1 MYLSGSQNIM
11 KSMNGLLK
19 IRASEIEAE
28 NAYITNINDV
38 QTINGKIGED
48 IVIDADTGKII
59 KFKDD
64 VIMDASLNVGGNLDV
79 SQNLIVGNSGGN
91 SYLDTTG
98 TIYIRYPSDPN
109 NIYMRINYEPS
120 LYGFCFTDESIGRIM
135 NFRVK
140 NANGIGYKLFY
151 FAASQ
156 LYSEMPVYMNDWCNI
171 ASNRTL
177 SFGDANPSL
186 FVGAGIKFVP
196 SAGSGIG
203 DGWKFYCK
211 GFNNNLGYQ
220 TLFTHNDLTNT
231 ERMTLQMN
239 WSDIRS
245 KVKHTFEQDASFN
258 MGVNLDGN
266 LIGNG
271 NIHCNTFDVSNNSIF
286 NGVSTYN
293 NNIFANNNLHCN
305 TLDVSGNSI
314 FKGTTTLEAITTKAI
329 SCTTLTGTGLIS
341 TSGNLLVSGTGSN
354 LIFGTTT
361 FNGNTTTGALTCS
374 SLTNNGVGTFAN
386 IINQTST
393 TASNN
398 KITQTRILDDISG
411 QPNMFKYSEFNY
423 KTTGGAGTPN
433 PCIVCREE
441 TSFNSMYFF
450 PKLNAGNYN
459 SMVQANDRGIFS
471 FYPNNDNAIT
481 ITCWGSIRAGLR
493 VSCSSAT
500 SGKVEIGAGNNTLY
514 LDNSLGVITHGGAFA
529 TATPNFKILN
539 GGQSRGLNFI
549 AFSDS
554 SGNTVNPLIS
564 SSDSVITTDTQNN
577 SVLTISPRSTV
588 ANGIRMSNTSATNA
602 NTDIRCGTSRILFSH
617 SSVVSTI
624 DISSNIVNIPATDAI
639 ALTSAENVFT
649 TSGTLNS
656 QKYRANSHLF
666 SMANGTQSGCS
677 VTIGGPITLNRSDTS
692 YNQISTVENLIVS
705 AGATNGGSNYFISG
719 NYTTSNQYYQA
730 DNHKFVDRTNNAGL
744 NCNVDV
750 RGNINLTGSSQL
762 KFSDNSIQTTAFT
775 STKNTKLND
784 IGTIVTGTL
793 SATTTLT
800 SATIFNCGSMS
811 LTAGTWSVSINCN
824 VSVITGTTSV
834 GQLLAGYSTSATALS
849 QSNNLA
855 IINCGLFN
863 YGVGNQW
870 VLTSTNTIVV
880 SSTTTYYMICE
891 CVFGTANRFQF
902 GGNSAFQATKIA

>member
-48 IVIDADTGKII
+48 IVIDADTGKVIQ
-59 KFKDD
+59 FKDD
-64 VIMDASLNVGGNLDV
+64 VIMDGSLNIAGNTV
-79 SQNLIVGNSGGN
+79 TKNITTVGNN
-91 SYLDTTG
+91 DITG
-98 TIYIRYPSDPN
+98 TIFIRDPSDPN
-109 NIYMRINYEPS
+109 NVYMRVYYEPS
-120 LYGFCFTDESIGRIM
+120 LFGFVFSQEIGNRIM

-140 NANGIGYKLFY
+140 DGAGNYKLFY
-151 FAASQ
+151 FAPSQ
-156 LYSEMPVYMNDWCNI
+156 LYAQMPAYFEDWMNI

-245 KVKHTFEQDASFN
+245 KVKHSFEADASFN
-258 MGVNLDGN
+258 TNISLNGN

-293 NNIFANNNLHCN
+293 ANIFANNNLHCN
-305 TLDVSGNSI
+305 TFDVSGNAI
-314 FKGTTTLEAITTKAI
+314 FKGTASFAGSVGAL
-329 SCTTLTGTGLIS
+329 SCTTLTATGLIS

-361 FNGNTTTGALTCS
+361 INANLTTSGLTCS

-398 KITQTRILDDISG
+398 KITQTRILDDITG
-411 QPNMFKYSEFNY
+411 QPNIFKYSEFNY
-423 KTTGGAGTPN
+423 RTTGGAGTPS

-450 PKLNAGNYN
+450 PKLNQGNYN
-459 SMVQANDRGIFS
+459 SMVQTNDRGIFA
-471 FYPNNDNAIT
+471 FYPLDNNAIT
-481 ITCWGSIRAGLR
+481 MTAWGTIRAGVR

-500 SGKVEIGAGNNTLY
+500 SGKVEIGAGNYTLY
-514 LDNSLGVITHGGAFA
+514 LDNSLGAITHGGSYA
-529 TATPNFKILN
+529 TAIPNFKILN
-539 GGQSRGLNFI
+539 GGQTRGLNFV
-549 AFSDS
+549 AFSDASGS
-554 SGNTVNPLIS
+554 SLVNPLVS

-577 SVLTISPRSTV
+577 SVITISPRSTV
-588 ANGIRMSNTSATNA
+588 TNGIRMTNTSATNA
-602 NTDIRCGTSRILFSH
+602 NNDIRCGTSRIHFSH
-617 SSVVSTI
+617 SSVISTI

-656 QKYRANSHLF
+656 QKYRANAHLF
-666 SMANGTQSGCS
+666 SMANGSQSGCS
-677 VTIGGPITLNRSDTS
+677 VTIGGPVYLNRSDS
-692 YNQISTVENLIVS
+692 SFNQITTNEHLIIS
-705 AGATNGGSNYFISG
+705 AGSVNGGSNYFISG
-719 NYTTSNQYYQA
+719 NSTTSNQYYQA
-730 DNHKFVDRTNNAGL
+730 DNHQFLNRTADPSL
-744 NCNVDV
+744 NCAIQL
-750 RGNINLTGSSQL
+750 RGNLNLFGSGVINFTDGT
-762 KFSDNSIQTTAFT
+762 SINTA
-775 STKNTKLND
+775 SKLNA
-784 IGTIVTGTL
+784 IGSIVSSTL
-793 SATTTLT
+793 NATATLT
-800 SATIFNCGSMS
+800 SNTIFNCGSIS
-811 LTAGTWSVSINCN
+811 LSAGTWSVSVNCC
-824 VSVITGTTSV
+824 VSVITGVTSV
-834 GQLLAGYSTSATALS
+834 GEMLAGYSTSATALS
-849 QSNNLA
+849 QSTNLA
-855 IINCGLFN
+855 IINAGNFN
-863 YGVGNQW
+863 YNIGNQW

-880 SSTTTYYMICE
+880 SSTTTYYMITRCL
-891 CVFGTANRFQF
+891 FGSINRFQY
-902 GGNSAFQATKIA
+902 GNGNSAFQATRIA